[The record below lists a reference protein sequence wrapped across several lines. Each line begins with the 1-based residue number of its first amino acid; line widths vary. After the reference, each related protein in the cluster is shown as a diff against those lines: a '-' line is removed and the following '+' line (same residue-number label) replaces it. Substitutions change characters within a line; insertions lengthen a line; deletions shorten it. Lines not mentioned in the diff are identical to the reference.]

1 MLLAAEFPL
10 PLFTSQLLEE
20 TACCD
25 VTPSPRGSAWST
37 GREGGLC
44 AICSTGTLCLS
55 VLIHPSWPNRAN
67 DLSSHSQSYGLP
79 HLFPSHPLDDEAFLS
94 SIYRQL
100 ESLWSPP
107 RKIAI
112 FKRQQR
118 NKRGRR
124 RVLDI
129 LLCCSEAISAFRIS
143 LPPSACW
150 LAACWLFGGPGKR
163 PPFSHKYLKLNR

>member
-94 SIYRQL
+94 STYQQL
-100 ESLWSPP
+100 ESLWSP
-107 RKIAI
+107 REKWQSSRGNKETSLVAAAECSI
-112 FKRQQR
+112 FCSVAL
-118 NKRGRR
+118 RR
-124 RVLDI
+124 YRH
-129 LLCCSEAISAFRIS
+129 SASPS
-143 LPPSACW
+143 LPLLVGWLLAGFSADREKG
-150 LAACWLFGGPGKR
+150 LRFPI
-163 PPFSHKYLKLNR
+163 NI